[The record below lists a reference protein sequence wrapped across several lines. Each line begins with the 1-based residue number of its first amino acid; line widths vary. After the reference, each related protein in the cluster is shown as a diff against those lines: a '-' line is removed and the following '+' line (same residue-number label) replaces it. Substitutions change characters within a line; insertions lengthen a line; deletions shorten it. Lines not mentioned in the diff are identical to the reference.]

1 MPSTAPRIGAIQGA
15 TLMVSE
21 NWKEKSLNQFQNL
34 FRRDGSDEGKLN
46 KKWFSMPD
54 LDEKKKRAM
63 EREEEE
69 AREGF

>member
-1 MPSTAPRIGAIQGA
+1 MH
-15 TLMVSE
+15 
-21 NWKEKSLNQFQNL
+21 FD
-34 FRRDGSDEGKLN
+34 RDGSDEGKLN

-69 AREGF
+69 AREGL

>member
-1 MPSTAPRIGAIQGA
+1 
-15 TLMVSE
+15 MV
-21 NWKEKSLNQFQNL
+21 FFNL
-34 FRRDGSDEGKLN
+34 KISYAHFYRDGSDEGKLN

>member
-1 MPSTAPRIGAIQGA
+1 
-15 TLMVSE
+15 MVSE
-21 NWKEKSLNQFQNL
+21 NWKEKSFIQFQNL

-54 LDEKKKRAM
+54 LDEKKKRAI

-69 AREGF
+69 ARDGF

>member
-1 MPSTAPRIGAIQGA
+1 MKNHFPHFHIY
-15 TLMVSE
+15 
-21 NWKEKSLNQFQNL
+21 L

-69 AREGF
+69 ARDGF

>member
-1 MPSTAPRIGAIQGA
+1 M
-15 TLMVSE
+15 
-21 NWKEKSLNQFQNL
+21 
-34 FRRDGSDEGKLN
+34 N

-69 AREGF
+69 AREEAF

>member
-1 MPSTAPRIGAIQGA
+1 MQPF
-15 TLMVSE
+15 
-21 NWKEKSLNQFQNL
+21 SLHHGFILQFD
-34 FRRDGSDEGKLN
+34 RDGSDEGKLN

-69 AREGF
+69 AREAFGNSMELRMLSLHG

>member
-1 MPSTAPRIGAIQGA
+1 
-15 TLMVSE
+15 MVFFIS
-21 NWKEKSLNQFQNL
+21 NAHFD
-34 FRRDGSDEGKLN
+34 RDGSDEGKLN

-69 AREGF
+69 ARDGLALKIRWSFLNHIASEG